1 MNAYKAYE
9 SGEIEE
15 ILAFNENSLRKLLA
29 DSIASLGS
37 DYFCFG
43 LQRSNKDFVEIH
55 PVGKSQFIFRSD
67 RLCKSGSFW
76 QRLTQSGTIE
86 RKVES
91 EEEVLSILNTY
102 MHHTREEF
110 ESKYA

>member
-1 MNAYKAYE
+1 MKAYKGYE

-29 DSIASLGS
+29 DSIASLES

-43 LQRSNKDFVEIH
+43 LKRNKKDFVEIH
-55 PVGKSQFIFRSD
+55 PVGKSQFIVRSD
-67 RLCKSGSFW
+67 RICKSGSFW
-76 QRLTQSGTIE
+76 QRLSQSGTIE
-86 RKVES
+86 KTVGS
-91 EEEVLSILNTY
+91 EAEVLSILSTY

-110 ESKYA
+110 ESKYT